1 MLLCMNI
8 GNTNISIGIFEQD
21 ELRSKWR
28 LATDYESMPDEYGLQ
43 LTGFLQLDGHTKN
56 DIDQVVISSVVPPLT
71 GRWIEVFERY
81 LNQKPYLIDHESVRQ
96 IKILYH
102 PPDAVG
108 TDRLA
113 NAIAAFHHYGGPAC
127 IVDFGTATTFDAVN
141 ADGDYLG
148 GAIAPG
154 MRIASEALFSRTAKL
169 PKTEIARPPGAIGR
183 NTTHAIQSGIFFGYV
198 GLVEGIV
205 ARFKEELGQKTH
217 IIGTGGGVDLI
228 ASGTRMIEVVAPWL
242 TLEGIRLI
250 YEQNE
255 GKNKK

>member
-8 GNTNISIGIFEQD
+8 GNTNISIGVFVQD

-28 LATDYESMPDEYGLQ
+28 LATDYESMPDEYALKLVGL
-43 LTGFLQLDGHTKN
+43 LQLDGRTKN

-71 GRWIEVFERY
+71 GRWVEVFERY
-81 LNQKPYLIDHESVRQ
+81 LNQKPFLIDHESVKE

-102 PPDAVG
+102 TPEAVG

-113 NAIAAFHHYGGPAC
+113 NAVAAFHHYGGPAC
-127 IVDFGTATTFDAVN
+127 IVDFGTATTFDAIN
-141 ADGDYLG
+141 QNGDYLG

-154 MRIASEALFSRTAKL
+154 MRIASEALFARTAKL
-169 PKTEIARPPGAIGR
+169 PKTEIARPPAAIGR
-183 NTTHAIQSGIFFGYV
+183 NTTHAIQAGIFFGYV

-205 ARFKEELGQKTH
+205 TRFKEELGPKTH
-217 IIGTGGGVDLI
+217 VIGTGGGVDLI
-228 ASGTRMIEVVAPWL
+228 ASGTKIIEVVAPWL

-250 YEQNE
+250 FEQNRAS
-255 GKNKK
+255 NKK